1 MRNLYF
7 SDGFKSEQLLY
18 EDLIIEA
25 VKIYGQDLYYMPRD
39 LVNIDSV
46 FKEDPV
52 SSFNS
57 SYRVEMYVES
67 NDGFD
72 GEGDLFSKFGVEIR
86 DSVTLIMAKRRWN
99 ETVRKYD
106 NEIETDRP
114 SEGDLIYTPFAKK
127 LFQIMH
133 VEHEQPF
140 YQLSNLPVYKLNCSL
155 FEYNDEDFDTG
166 VGEIDV
172 TEIKNAYQVPITVSL
187 TGGNH
192 FEVGEIVTQ
201 VITTDPA
208 VSVYGTIQTI
218 TKNSDIAAD
227 IGVSNIGVTGS
238 TEAKDFIVSD
248 TLGLTGSKSGNTCFA
263 ISIDNVAD
271 NTVFPNDGAASNN
284 AFEIEA
290 DGFLDFT
297 ESNPFG
303 DPSETY

>member
-7 SDGFKSEQLLY
+7 SDGHKSEQLLY

-106 NEIETDRP
+106 NEIQTDRP

-140 YQLSNLPVYKLNCSL
+140 YQLNNLPVYKLRCEL
-155 FEYNDEDFDTG
+155 FEYNDEDIDTG
-166 VGEIDV
+166 NPDIDRIEAANAFSFDLTLDSDSLGFIVGETVNQTISDGV
-172 TEIKNAYQVPITVSL
+172 IMSGEVSSWNPDTNILKVIHAGADDGNFHTFITSTQIQGSTNNTPGSGVPVLSGANVISITESNNVISNEQNLDFATEI
-187 TGGNH
+187 
-192 FEVGEIVTQ
+192 E
-201 VITTDPA
+201 D
-208 VSVYGTIQTI
+208 
-218 TKNSDIAAD
+218 
-227 IGVSNIGVTGS
+227 
-238 TEAKDFIVSD
+238 
-248 TLGLTGSKSGNTCFA
+248 
-263 ISIDNVAD
+263 
-271 NTVFPNDGAASNN
+271 
-284 AFEIEA
+284 
-290 DGFLDFT
+290 FLDFS
-297 ESNPFG
+297 EGNPFG
-303 DPSETY
+303 EVVKSTGFTS

>member
-7 SDGFKSEQLLY
+7 SDGHKSEQLLY

-72 GEGDLFSKFGVEIR
+72 GEGDLFSKFGVEII

-106 NEIETDRP
+106 NEIQTDRP

-140 YQLSNLPVYKLNCSL
+140 YQLNNLPVYKLRCEL
-155 FEYNDEDFDTG
+155 FEYNDED
-166 VGEIDV
+166 IDAGI
-172 TEIKNAYQVPITVSL
+172 EAIDNIESENAQRHDIIVNRGRIATATVSIL
-187 TGGNH
+187 
-192 FEVGEIVTQ
+192 
-201 VITTDPA
+201 
-208 VSVYGTIQTI
+208 
-218 TKNSDIAAD
+218 
-227 IGVSNIGVTGS
+227 
-238 TEAKDFIVSD
+238 
-248 TLGLTGSKSGNTCFA
+248 
-263 ISIDNVAD
+263 
-271 NTVFPNDGAASNN
+271 
-284 AFEIEA
+284 
-290 DGFLDFT
+290 
-297 ESNPFG
+297 
-303 DPSETY
+303 